1 MRWSLSAHYG
11 HFAQFGNGEYARSA
25 ADPPGV
31 TDAALQWAY
40 NLLSGMKSLRLMEA
54 GRLG

>member
-1 MRWSLSAHYG
+1 MAILRNLAT
-11 HFAQFGNGEYARSA
+11 ANMPLSA
-25 ADPPGV
+25 ADLPGV